1 MKGPLMTQIMTESG
15 AVEGFTENG
24 ILTFLSVP
32 YAAPIVPGNRFA
44 APQDVAPWTGVR
56 SAHRLG
62 AVCPQIPTYGPVGKG
77 ATSMLD
83 AGEDFLTLNIRSPAR
98 EGKAPVLVWLHGG
111 GYAVG
116 SGNEPLLQ
124 TGAFAASGIVEV
136 TLNYRLGALGF
147 LSLEG
152 APENRGLLD
161 IIKALEWVQK
171 HIALFGG
178 DPERVTLAGRSA
190 GGFAV
195 STLMAMPAAKGLFS
209 RTMIQSGAT
218 PAVLPYKDARL
229 TTQRFLKRL
238 GQPSLQI
245 LEEIPIHQL
254 LAAQREICNES
265 YEQHDFTRDGRVT
278 IVGIPFQPV
287 IDAASLPL
295 DPETAAVQGLVTQ
308 VPVMIG
314 TTSAEYLSHSSVH
327 SHLTFTDTA
336 RLLDP
341 RVQPLG
347 LSGTDI
353 VNRYRDALPHHDPLG
368 IWRAVAG
375 DLVFQNPTTRYAL
388 ALSKLQPVHKYLFGD
403 IGPNETGAP
412 HGAELAN
419 VWWRKGY
426 KRTNLPARYQDVD
439 QEISRI
445 IHNIWKEFISIEEQQ
460 EIRWKAF
467 STENKATLSITRDG
481 AAIGT
486 DLFYPRVC
494 LWS

>member
-1 MKGPLMTQIMTESG
+1 MKGPLMTQIITESG

-44 APQDVAPWTGVR
+44 APQDVTPWIGVR

-77 ATSMLD
+77 ATSTLG

-195 STLMAMPAAKGLFS
+195 STLMAMPASKGLFS
-209 RTMIQSGAT
+209 RAMIQSGAT
-218 PAVLPYKDARL
+218 PAILPYKDAHL

-238 GQPSLQI
+238 GQLSLQG
-245 LEEIPIHQL
+245 LEEIPIHHL
-254 LAAQREICNES
+254 LAAQQYICNES
-265 YEQHDFTRDGRVT
+265 YEQHDFIRDGRVT

-295 DPETAAVQGLVTQ
+295 DPETAAIRGLVTQ

-327 SHLTFTDTA
+327 SHLTFADTA
-336 RLLDP
+336 RLVDP

-347 LSGTDI
+347 LNGIDI

-388 ALSKLQPVHKYLFGD
+388 ALSNSQPVYKYVFGG
-403 IGPNETGAP
+403 IGPNETGAA
-412 HGAELAN
+412 HGDELAN
-419 VWWRKGY
+419 VWWREGY
-426 KRTNLPARYQDVD
+426 DRTLLPARYQNVD
-439 QEISRI
+439 PGISRTVQ
-445 IHNIWKEFISIEEQQ
+445 NIWRNFIYRVDNFDKKSGLFSEKNKNTLLITQKVQSIV
-460 EIRWKAF
+460 IDPF
-467 STENKATLSITRDG
+467 
-481 AAIGT
+481 
-486 DLFYPRVC
+486 FPRC
-494 LWS
+494 SLWD

>member
-1 MKGPLMTQIMTESG
+1 MTQIMTESG

-44 APQDVAPWTGVR
+44 APQDITPWTGVR

-77 ATSMLD
+77 ATSILD
-83 AGEDFLTLNIRSPAR
+83 SGEDFLTLNIRSPGQ

-136 TLNYRLGALGF
+136 ALNYRLGALGF
-147 LSLEG
+147 LSLDG

-254 LAAQREICNES
+254 LAAQQDICNQS

-295 DPETAAVQGLVTQ
+295 DPEIAASQGLITQ

-314 TTSAEYLSHSSVH
+314 TTSAEYLSHSSMH
-327 SHLTFTDTA
+327 SRLTFADTA

-341 RVQPLG
+341 RVQPLC

-353 VNRYRDALPHHDPLG
+353 VNRYRGALPRHDALG

-388 ALSKLQPVHKYLFGD
+388 ALSKFQPVHKYLFGGID
-403 IGPNETGAP
+403 PNETGAA
-412 HGAELAN
+412 HGDELAN
-419 VWWRKGY
+419 VWWRESY
-426 KRTNLPARYQDVD
+426 DRTTLPARYQAVD
-439 QEISRI
+439 QELSRIVHYLWCDFISRTEKFDKK
-445 IHNIWKEFISIEEQQ
+445 WD
-460 EIRWKAF
+460 RF
-467 STENKATLSITRDG
+467 SENNKAILSITQKRQSIEIDP
-481 AAIGT
+481 
-486 DLFYPRVC
+486 FFPRC
-494 LWS
+494 GLWD

>member
-1 MKGPLMTQIMTESG
+1 MKEPLMTQIKIESG
-15 AVEGFTENG
+15 TIEGFTENG

-32 YAAPIVPGNRFA
+32 YAAPIVPGKRFA
-44 APQDVAPWTGVR
+44 APQDVTPWTGVR
-56 SAHRLG
+56 SAHHLG

-77 ATSMLD
+77 ATSTLD

-124 TGAFAASGIVEV
+124 TGAFAASGIVEI

-147 LSLEG
+147 LSLDG

-218 PAVLPYKDARL
+218 PAVLPHKDARL

-238 GQPSLQI
+238 GQPSLQT

-254 LAAQREICNES
+254 LAAQQEICNES

-295 DPETAAVQGLVTQ
+295 DPETAAAQGLVTQ

-327 SHLTFTDTA
+327 SHLTFADTA
-336 RLLDP
+336 RLLDQ

-347 LSGTDI
+347 VNGIDI
-353 VNRYRDALPHHDPLG
+353 VNCYRNALPHHDPLG

-388 ALSKLQPVHKYLFGD
+388 ALSKFQPVHKYLFGG
-403 IGPNETGAP
+403 IGPNETGAA

-419 VWWRKGY
+419 VWWRKNY
-426 KRTNLPARYQDVD
+426 DRTTLPLRYQDVD
-439 QEISRI
+439 HEISRI
-445 IHNIWKEFISIEEQQ
+445 IHNIWCEFISSKKIAQKKLNTYSTKNKYITSFKGIEVFM
-460 EIRWKAF
+460 EIDPFFERHLLWK
-467 STENKATLSITRDG
+467 
-481 AAIGT
+481 
-486 DLFYPRVC
+486 
-494 LWS
+494 